1 MGKAKK
7 FLALTLGLVMCLSAL
22 AGCGNTNKGGDA
34 SAEKTLVVSAT
45 GFENKFSPFFAA
57 SADDQ
62 DVAEF
67 TQLYMMYSDRVA
79 NPVLN
84 GIEGETR
91 AYNGTDY
98 KYYGPADITITE
110 NADGTVFYDMKMRED
125 LKFSDGTPI
134 DIDDFIF
141 SLYVLLDPTYDG
153 SSTLYSQP
161 IQGLEAYRSGMD
173 TLFNLLVKAGRDNTD
188 FALWDEATQTA
199 FWADLDQAG
208 AKFAQEIVD
217 YCVALGYAED
227 GNVAA
232 AAEAGTLKALQQMLQ
247 QQTSLHICAKLTNG
261 ILLNYLLQNLQAPVL
276 QT

>member
-1 MGKAKK
+1 MKK
-7 FLALTLGLVMCLSAL
+7 RLLSILLACAMVVGLTA
-22 AGCGNTNKGGDA
+22 CGGGA
-34 SAEKTLVVSAT
+34 TTETAPEAATEESAEATTEASDETPLVVGYAPFSS
-45 GFENKFSPFFAA
+45 KFSPFFAA

-62 DVAEF
+62 DVADF

-161 IQGLEAYRSGMD
+161 IQGLEAYRSGME
-173 TLFNLLVKAGRDNTD
+173 TRYNLILADGNGGYVANDFYTEEQYNALVCWWTSRK
-188 FALWDEATQTA
+188 
-199 FWADLDQAG
+199 
-208 AKFAQEIVD
+208 
-217 YCVALGYAED
+217 CVA
-227 GNVAA
+227 
-232 AAEAGTLKALQQMLQ
+232 
-247 QQTSLHICAKLTNG
+247 
-261 ILLNYLLQNLQAPVL
+261 
-276 QT
+276 